1 MSTPSEELFR
11 IEKELAS
18 LQKREAELLNQAT
31 RLTKQINNDYNAQ
44 LIKEQTE
51 EQAKIGLQIIKT
63 NSVKMV
69 LYFNMM

>member
-44 LIKEQTE
+44 LIKEQAE
-51 EQAKIGLQIIKT
+51 EQAKIDQHILNWIT
-63 NSVKMV
+63 NHKLDYKS
-69 LYFNMM
+69 

>member
-18 LQKREAELLNQAT
+18 LQAREAELLNQAT

-44 LIKEQTE
+44 LIKEQVE
-51 EQAKIGLQIIKT
+51 EQAKID
-63 NSVKMV
+63 
-69 LYFNMM
+69 

>member
-31 RLTKQINNDYNAQ
+31 RLTK
-44 LIKEQTE
+44 
-51 EQAKIGLQIIKT
+51 
-63 NSVKMV
+63 
-69 LYFNMM
+69 